1 MPTTPPETPVM
12 IIEEGGRGGVADYT
26 IELATAL
33 AGLGQPVELVT
44 AADHLYPPVPGVR
57 VHPWFRY
64 VRPTSA
70 FRRAL
75 RRVGLGRMLNALS
88 LLLTYPRCAWLA
100 RRCRLVHLQGGI
112 WFPLAV
118 VETALYRAS
127 GSKVVHT
134 PHNTFD
140 RYQQAGRAL
149 RMMERASSR
158 TIVHTQADL
167 GSLRQPE
174 GAVVIPHGEYVGLA
188 ERAEPV
194 DRGRAREALGLPPDA
209 PVTLVFGQL
218 RPDKGLDDVLLAARE
233 VPELHVLI
241 AGEDIGGLQ
250 AVAPLLEDG
259 DLAERVVI
267 REGFLTMDEAAVA
280 FAATDTVA
288 LAYRQASHSGV
299 LMLSYGF
306 ARPVIVYPVGGLPD
320 AVVVGETGWICSD
333 ASPAALA
340 VALGEAVEAGP
351 EECLRRGKAGYALAS
366 TDFSWPEIARRTLE
380 LYDQVAP
387 SG

>member
-26 IELATAL
+26 IELASAL
-33 AGLGQPVELVT
+33 AGLGQSVELVT
-44 AADHLYPPVPGVR
+44 AADHLYSPMAGVR
-57 VHPWFRY
+57 LRPWFRY

-75 RRVGLGRMLNALS
+75 RRVGLGRLLNALS

-118 VETALYRAS
+118 VETLLYRAT
-127 GSKVVHT
+127 GSQVVHT

-140 RYQQAGRAL
+140 RHQPAGRAL
-149 RMMERASSR
+149 RLMERVSSR

-167 GSLRQPE
+167 GSLSRPE
-174 GAVVIPHGEYVGLA
+174 RAVVIPHGEYVGLA
-188 ERAEPV
+188 KRAERVERAA
-194 DRGRAREALGLPPDA
+194 ARNELGLPQDA

-233 VPELHVLI
+233 VPELHVLV
-241 AGEDIGGLQ
+241 AGEDIGGLG
-250 AVAPLLEDG
+250 AVAPLLEDEG
-259 DLAERVVI
+259 LAERVTI
-267 REGFLTMDEAAVA
+267 REGFLSMNEAAAA
-280 FAATDTVA
+280 FAAADTVT

-299 LMLSYGF
+299 LMLAYGF
-306 ARPVIVYPVGGLPD
+306 ERPVIVYPVGGLPD
-320 AVVVGETGWICSD
+320 AVAVGETGWICSA
-333 ASPAALA
+333 ASRAALA
-340 VALGEAVEAGP
+340 AAFREVVDAGP
-351 EECLRRGKAGYALAS
+351 DECLRRGRAGYELAS
-366 TDFSWPEIARRTLE
+366 SDFSWPEIARRTLA
-380 LYDQVAP
+380 LYDQVEP
-387 SG
+387 G